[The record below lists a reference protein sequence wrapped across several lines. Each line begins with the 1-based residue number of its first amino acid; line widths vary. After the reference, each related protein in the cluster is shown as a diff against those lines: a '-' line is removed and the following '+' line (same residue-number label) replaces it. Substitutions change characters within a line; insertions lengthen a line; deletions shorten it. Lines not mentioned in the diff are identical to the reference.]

1 MPGGIRRSRHC
12 QDSACGSVCP
22 GACAK
27 WNIKPQENGSHC
39 GCSYLEVRDC
49 LGGLRVHGDDFSFN
63 VSPYTQ
69 EELTVKKHNFELEKS
84 DSVILCV
91 DAFQTGI
98 GSNSCGPMLRDEYAS
113 PSDIAMHVT
122 FSPFGV
128 SE

>member
-1 MPGGIRRSRHC
+1 MEQRRHYHILYGLLCLIGLLVFSLLLTGCDAARSTTTSLTI
-12 QDSACGSVCP
+12 D
-22 GACAK
+22 
-27 WNIKPQENGSHC
+27 ENG
-39 GCSYLEVRDC
+39 
-49 LGGLRVHGDDFSFN
+49 RVTEEIVEKQGKED
-63 VSPYTQ
+63 YTQ